1 MAAHRPSREA
11 LNVVFLWS
19 IPLSMLN
26 LASPPTYSEHIMS
39 DQPESA
45 VPAADFESRIRDLPD
60 AAKSWLRSRP
70 EYRLAE
76 LLVAHV
82 SEADANLPREQF
94 LRLVIDRI
102 VDELSAP
109 LPRSP

>member
-1 MAAHRPSREA
+1 
-11 LNVVFLWS
+11 
-19 IPLSMLN
+19 MLN
-26 LASPPTYSEHIMS
+26 HAFPPTYSEHMMS
-39 DQPESA
+39 NQTESA
-45 VPAADFESRIRDLPD
+45 APAADFETRIRDIPD
-60 AAKSWLRSRP
+60 AAKTWLRSRP

-94 LRLVIDRI
+94 LRLVLDRI
-102 VDELSAP
+102 VDEMSAP